1 MNDDL
6 TDFELWFQIC
16 SDGIELRRIN
26 YNDEDRLLYF
36 SYNSYVGMCLK
47 RLVLP
52 LSREYLHRCLMKL
65 SRLKAGLILAINIP
79 TSPE

>member
-26 YNDEDRLLYF
+26 YNDENRMLYF
-36 SYNSYVGMCLK
+36 SYNSYVGMCMK
-47 RLVLP
+47 RLVIP
-52 LSREYLHRCLMKL
+52 LSREVFTPMLNE
-65 SRLKAGLILAINIP
+65 AIQAK
-79 TSPE
+79 SWAYFGD